1 MPICGLIKDFNII
14 RHSSHLDVSI
24 HFVGNSHGVFTE
36 LAKAVLPGVDVR
48 PLRSPSYWR
57 ITSEGIILVER
68 LWLRAVYHEN
78 AEEDLNSLLNVLTR
92 CVTIEDDLD
101 ESHALSPHMLPSDDT
116 ENLRRSTI
124 GNWVHQSKDYRGNL
138 PFADISTTK
147 QIVARVIDFIGEHP
161 RYRHSA
167 AVAFAPSSN
176 PSKISSLPQTVAE
189 CVATVLGQTL
199 VFPIRRVPV
208 PARKNSEE
216 IADQRN
222 TVQISQD
229 LNGQRIIVIDDLY
242 ESGTTIQEVARAAR
256 NAGASDVLGL
266 TITKN
271 ARYTQGMDLVEW
283 TWG

>member
-1 MPICGLIKDFNII
+1 MPICGLIKAFNVT
-14 RHSSHLDVSI
+14 RHSSHLDASI
-24 HFVGNSHGVFTE
+24 HFVGNSHGIFAE
-36 LAKAVLPGVDVR
+36 LANASLPGVDVR
-48 PLRSPSYWR
+48 QLRSPSYWR
-57 ITSEGIILVER
+57 ITSEGVILIER

-92 CVTIEDDLD
+92 CITIEDDLD
-101 ESHALSPHMLPSDDT
+101 ESHALSPHSLPAGDA

-124 GNWVHQSKDYRGNL
+124 GNWVFQAKDYRGSL
-138 PFADISTTK
+138 PFTDISATK
-147 QIVARVIDFIGEHP
+147 QIVARVIDFIREHP

-167 AVAFAPSSN
+167 AVAFAPSSD

-189 CVATVLGQTL
+189 CVATVLGKAL
-199 VFPIRRVPV
+199 VFPIRRVSV
-208 PARKNSEE
+208 PTRKNSEG

-222 TVQISQD
+222 TVQISQNI
-229 LNGQRIIVIDDLY
+229 NGQRIIIIDDLY

-283 TWG
+283 PWG